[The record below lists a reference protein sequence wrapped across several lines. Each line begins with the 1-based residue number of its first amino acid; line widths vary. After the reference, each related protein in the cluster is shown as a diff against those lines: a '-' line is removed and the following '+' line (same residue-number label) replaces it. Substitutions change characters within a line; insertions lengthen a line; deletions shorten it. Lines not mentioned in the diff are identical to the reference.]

1 MHKQYATNGLPKYY
15 KQIIIMQYSRNEIH
29 CEHSANTQLPPTKHA
44 TNTPSGVGANSSRPY
59 PYIIKYVYSFHKIR
73 TFVPS
78 YIHFRT
84 TFRGCIRICGHDKS
98 APTAAYKLPK
108 YCEQIKITQHSRNEI
123 HNEHPANTQLPPTKL
138 ATNTPSGVGTD
149 SLCPYFCFTTL
160 TLFCFHVHIFVQPYS
175 YTLIIVHAFS
185 FSIVGIIS
193 NTLIFYLNSKRTI

>member
-1 MHKQYATNGLPKYY
+1 
-15 KQIIIMQYSRNEIH
+15 MQYSRNEIH

-78 YIHFRT
+78 YTHFYT

-108 YCEQIKITQHSRNEI
+108 YCEQIGITQHSHNETRNEQS
-123 HNEHPANTQLPPTKL
+123 ANTPLPPTKL
-138 ATNTPSGVGTD
+138 ATNNPQIHHSHQRNTQQTIRKYTTFTNEIRNEQSVRRRGKFIVPV
-149 SLCPYFCFTTL
+149 SLHYQIC
-160 TLFCFHVHIFVQPYS
+160 IFVS
-175 YTLIIVHAFS
+175 
-185 FSIVGIIS
+185 
-193 NTLIFYLNSKRTI
+193 